1 MELLQRGATRLM
13 CEAFHLEYTYD
24 KGIFAWADSKLYEEF
39 AGPTMK
45 VGDFWKIHLGRRVM
59 LDDDDLDGSA
69 FIEGLLEDALYFPLR
84 GEGSERKFEKWE
96 TVQETGIWVTRLQEN
111 RIDEGDG
118 DNEDAEFEFSD
129 EEDEDQQCDK
139 ARQLEDEAL
148 GDREATDN
156 VNSII
161 RVDEYDTMSE
171 VWEEYDYEMDDP
183 GYSWQANIPDAEWE
197 DEEGDEETSQG
208 LRSDDETMSDSE
220 SESSHSE
227 SSHSSMD
234 TDEQIRNAFGC

>member
-13 CEAFHLEYTYD
+13 YEAFHLEYTHE
-24 KGIFAWADSKLYEEF
+24 KGIFAWADSRLYEEF
-39 AGPTMK
+39 AGPAMK
-45 VGDFWKIHLGRRVM
+45 DGDFWKIHLGRRVM

-96 TVQETGIWVTRLQEN
+96 TLQETSGIWVTRLQEN
-111 RIDEGDG
+111 RMDEGDG
-118 DNEDAEFEFSD
+118 DNEDTKSRSSD
-129 EEDEDQQCDK
+129 DEDFEQEGEK
-139 ARQLEDEAL
+139 ACQLEDEAL

-171 VWEEYDYEMDDP
+171 DWDLEHDSYEMDDP
-183 GYSWQANIPDAEWE
+183 GYSWQANIPDAE
-197 DEEGDEETSQG
+197 
-208 LRSDDETMSDSE
+208 
-220 SESSHSE
+220 
-227 SSHSSMD
+227 
-234 TDEQIRNAFGC
+234 